1 MRFPCLVSSR
11 VPRGLHNVQ
20 QLCLF
25 VRELES
31 LRMRD
36 FEALRQAETHGLLR
50 KPVHSDPL
58 AECSGGKVALV
69 RKVVEA
75 KRATARQIEVVKHL
89 VHFHGAPL
97 TRGLWCQTL
106 DPLAILLPLLLRE
119 EETPIHLLQ
128 PQSPRDIS
136 DHCDS

>member
-11 VPRGLHNVQ
+11 VPGGLHNVQ

-31 LRMRD
+31 LRMRE

-50 KPVHSDPL
+50 NQSTVIHLPSVRVERLLS
-58 AECSGGKVALV
+58 SG
-69 RKVVEA
+69 RVVEA

-97 TRGLWCQTL
+97 TRGLWCHTL
-106 DPLAILLPLLLRE
+106 DPL
-119 EETPIHLLQ
+119 
-128 PQSPRDIS
+128 
-136 DHCDS
+136 